1 MRNPIERKA
10 ASKSNREDRKKKSM
24 AIVFA
29 LRMKTLLLV
38 LLTTSV
44 DLNKLLEDSRQDI
57 LKEQWK

>member
-1 MRNPIERKA
+1 
-10 ASKSNREDRKKKSM
+10 M

-57 LKEQWK
+57 LKEKEEPMEIKGF

>member
-1 MRNPIERKA
+1 
-10 ASKSNREDRKKKSM
+10 M

-57 LKEQWK
+57 LKEKEGTMEIKGF